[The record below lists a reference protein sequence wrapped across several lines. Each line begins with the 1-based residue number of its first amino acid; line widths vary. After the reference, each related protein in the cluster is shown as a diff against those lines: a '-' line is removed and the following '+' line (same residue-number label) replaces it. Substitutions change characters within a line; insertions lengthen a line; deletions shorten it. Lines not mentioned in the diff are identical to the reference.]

1 MHEIAFTK
9 MHGSGNH
16 FVLLDNRSLRVPV
29 PDMARWAEA
38 ICAQGF
44 GVGADGLIFLDA
56 APAGSD
62 ADYMWHFY
70 NADGSRAEMCGN
82 GSRCAARLAMELGLA
97 GPEHVLLTDAGPIRA
112 LVDPDSDQVKV
123 QLTKPRDLALD
134 VALTLEGQRLTVHF
148 VNTGVPHTVVECGD
162 VAGVDVKQLGRALRF
177 HERFA
182 PAGTNV
188 NFISVT
194 DRNALSLRTYERGV
208 EDETYACGTG
218 AAASALVA
226 HALGLAGTAAAVTTS
241 GGEVLRIFLENGTVH
256 LQGPAVTV
264 YSGRLRA
271 ASVGLDL
278 PAGAA
283 GTDA

>member
-1 MHEIAFTK
+1 MPHIDFFK

-16 FVLLDNRSLRVPV
+16 FVLLDNRTLRVPAA
-29 PDMARWAEA
+29 DMAGWAKA
-38 ICAQGF
+38 VCAPGF
-44 GVGADGLIFLDA
+44 GVGADGLIFLDQ
-56 APAGSD
+56 APAGSG

-82 GSRCAARLAMELGLA
+82 GSRCAARLAVHLGLA

-112 LVDPDSDQVKV
+112 AVAPDSDQVKV
-123 QLTKPRDLALD
+123 QLTPPQGLALD
-134 VALTLEGQRLTVHF
+134 IPLTLDGEKLTVHF

-162 VAGVDVKQLGRALRF
+162 LASVDVKKLGRALRF
-177 HERFA
+177 HPHFA

-188 NFISVT
+188 NFIQAT
-194 DRNALSLRTYERGV
+194 ERDALYLRTYERGV

-226 HALGLAGTAAAVTTS
+226 NALGLAGPEVAVTTS
-241 GGEVLRIFLENGTVH
+241 GGEVLRIFLENGTVF

-264 YSGRLRA
+264 YTGRLLA
-271 ASVGLDL
+271 ESVGL
-278 PAGAA
+278 
-283 GTDA
+283 